1 MALNTKHYDD
11 VYVSARQYAIQFAQD
26 LINIHTEHIE
36 DCSDDECK
44 GIHCIESNHKLDN
57 LKNKER
63 MNNILFMTEAI
74 LFSSGYYA
82 KLTGRLVKDVAH
94 IKVTM
99 QNMTPEEY
107 NDNIA
112 EEYRISKEENPK
124 NDLD

>member
-1 MALNTKHYDD
+1 
-11 VYVSARQYAIQFAQD
+11 
-26 LINIHTEHIE
+26 
-36 DCSDDECK
+36 
-44 GIHCIESNHKLDN
+44 
-57 LKNKER
+57 
-63 MNNILFMTEAI
+63 MTEAI